1 MSKNVKVIQVILLVA
16 LVLAGIRLL
25 FTLRERKL
33 SFVAPA
39 RTETALDPD
48 YYVTPKKLH
57 PQDLKDAKEL
67 TQQPAWVR
75 EGYRQVFYPYGPPV
89 DFRHEAGKLGPI
101 EKLEIKDVVLQHAPE
116 SAGNQVMAVFEKD
129 GKRYAFSIG
138 VEDKGTYQ
146 IYSDDILFIQ
156 GPHELY
162 KYWPADVW
170 QAVDNHQVKPG
181 MNELQA
187 SFAIGVGIPQGT
199 GASNPKVVNYP
210 GNGHPVTV
218 TFENGKATEVKEG
231 K

>member
-1 MSKNVKVIQVILLVA
+1 MSKNVKLIQAILLVA

-25 FTLRERKL
+25 LTLRDRKL
-33 SFVAPA
+33 SFVAPTK
-39 RTETALDPD
+39 TETALDPD

-67 TQQPAWVR
+67 TQQPVWVR

-89 DFRHEAGKLGPI
+89 DFKHEAGKLGPI
-101 EKLEIKDVVLQHAPE
+101 EKLEIKDVVLQRAPD

-138 VEDKGTYQ
+138 VEDKGSYQ

-156 GPHELY
+156 DPHELY
-162 KYWPADVW
+162 KHWPADVW
-170 QAVDNHQVKPG
+170 KAVDNHQVKPG

-218 TFENGKATEVKEG
+218 TFENGKATDVKEG
-231 K
+231 N

>member
-25 FTLRERKL
+25 LTLRERKL
-33 SFVAPA
+33 TIVAPPK
-39 RTETALDPD
+39 TETALDPD

-67 TQQPAWVR
+67 IQQPVWVR
-75 EGYRQVFYPYGPPV
+75 EGYRQVYYPYGPPV
-89 DFRHEAGKLGPI
+89 DFKHEAGKLGPI
-101 EKLEIKDVVLQHAPE
+101 EKLAITDVVLQPAPDP
-116 SAGNQVMAVFEKD
+116 AGTQVMAVFEKD

-138 VEDKGTYQ
+138 AEDKGTYQ
-146 IYSDDILFIQ
+146 IYSDDILFVQ
-156 GPHELY
+156 DPHELY
-162 KYWPADVW
+162 KHWPADVW
-170 QAVDNHQVKPG
+170 RAVDNHQVNPG

-210 GNGHPVTV
+210 NDGHPVAV
-218 TFENGKATEVKEG
+218 TFENGKAIDVKES